1 MRPSGPWG
9 PWGVGR
15 TRFRFRKHVAPG
27 GGTPGRPFQ
36 YVFGPS
42 WRSGRPRRAGL
53 CAPVPHVCP
62 SGPGE
67 LGGCPRRKGPVVRRD
82 SWQPGPVPRV
92 SRPVRGRVSA
102 YGVRDASCCLLRSH
116 TRARRIRLVRE
127 LPFVGFSGSC
137 VGLRASEQA
146 SSRFRARFGLGA
158 RAVPKATL
166 VVKFNTPRAPTTPS
180 FSLARP
186 YLARLLA
193 ASACVP
199 LHAPLLWFKLMSV
212 SLSLYLYISM
222 TIL

>member
-1 MRPSGPWG
+1 MSRPTASLAQFTCGSVRDLPPGVPDINSVASPLGPPLRPSGPWG

-53 CAPVPHVCP
+53 CAPAPHACP

-67 LGGCPRRKGPVVRRD
+67 LGDCPRRKGPVVRRD

-127 LPFVGFSGSC
+127 VPSSGFSE
-137 VGLRASEQA
+137 RAWAYAPA
-146 SSRFRARFGLGA
+146 SNLG
-158 RAVPKATL
+158 KAGTWL
-166 VVKFNTPRAPTTPS
+166 MPRRPEGVKWVKS
-180 FSLARP
+180 
-186 YLARLLA
+186 
-193 ASACVP
+193 
-199 LHAPLLWFKLMSV
+199 
-212 SLSLYLYISM
+212 
-222 TIL
+222 